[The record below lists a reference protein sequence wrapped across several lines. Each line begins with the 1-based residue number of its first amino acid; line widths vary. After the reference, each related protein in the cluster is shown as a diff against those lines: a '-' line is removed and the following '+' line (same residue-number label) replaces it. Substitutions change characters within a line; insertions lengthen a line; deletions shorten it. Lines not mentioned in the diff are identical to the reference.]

1 VVDVDVGCARHLR
14 GRDGGDGGR
23 WWPCASLAE

>member
-1 VVDVDVGCARHLR
+1 VSAQQESTLAVII

-23 WWPCASLAE
+23 GGCRLT